1 MTLVTNTGKNVNDL
15 SRLGLVA
22 SSVVDWGIGQASL
35 EDVFLNIVRKDEK
48 ADAEIEVNGKSV
60 PTPAPV

>member
-22 SSVVDWGIGQASL
+22 SSVVDVL
-35 EDVFLNIVRKDEK
+35 ESVRF
-48 ADAEIEVNGKSV
+48 II
-60 PTPAPV
+60 